1 LSTSK
6 LGKKLQIIL
15 GIALLLAA
23 VRLFFIYQGR
33 HAAAPPAK
41 SAPQNNL
48 ALDDYV
54 VPKKLH
60 AYDLKSAKE
69 LIGKTVW
76 VRTGNQVVFYAFD
89 STKHRADFAK
99 EGGLLAPLQK
109 LEIKDVVLQ
118 TVPGGGSKIY
128 GSGESQFRIRDERQ
142 DMLAVF
148 VSAASPR
155 LLAAPIGGKRGG
167 SFNILIDEMFFLQD
181 PHDLYNHW
189 PKAIWESVDRHE
201 VTKGMSELQAS
212 FALGAGVQ
220 HGDGDY
226 GNRTLEFRRG
236 DERVLVTFTGNRAS
250 AIVVE

>member
-1 LSTSK
+1 MTSN
-6 LGKKLQIIL
+6 LGKKIQIIL
-15 GIALLLAA
+15 GVALLLAA
-23 VRLFFIYQGR
+23 VRLGLIYQER
-33 HAAAPPAK
+33 HAAAPPVK

-60 AYDLKSAKE
+60 AYDLQSAKE

-89 STKHRADFAK
+89 PTKRRADFTK

-118 TVPGGGSKIY
+118 TSPGGGTKVY
-128 GSGESQFRIRDERQ
+128 GSGENQFRIHDEQ
-142 DMLAVF
+142 QEMLAVF
-148 VSAASPR
+148 VTPPSTR
-155 LLAAPIGGKRGG
+155 LLAAPIGAKHGG
-167 SFNILIDEMFFLQD
+167 TYNIVIDDMFFLQD

-189 PKAIWESVDRHE
+189 PKAMWESVDNHE